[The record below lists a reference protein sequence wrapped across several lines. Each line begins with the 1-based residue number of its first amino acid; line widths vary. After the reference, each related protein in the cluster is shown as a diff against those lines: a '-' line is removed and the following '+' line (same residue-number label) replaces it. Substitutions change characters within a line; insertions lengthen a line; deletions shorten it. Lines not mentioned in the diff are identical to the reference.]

1 VHREW
6 GAQASCCRG
15 IALAALGMLY
25 GLYYAVLVEH
35 QMLDQMGGAL
45 ATAFRER
52 RRGKYAEA
60 HAAVGPI
67 AR

>member
-1 VHREW
+1 MGRASFLLSAESRWLHW
-6 GAQASCCRG
+6 GC
-15 IALAALGMLY
+15 LY

-45 ATAFRER
+45 ATAFVN
-52 RRGKYAEA
+52 
-60 HAAVGPI
+60 AAGEICGRPMPRWVPI